1 MLRLDINRKTLV
13 LSFKLATVCIGVLIL
28 IMGGSYLVT
37 MIRLLLEGV
46 PFNMDL
52 VFTLVAFFG
61 CMISGSALIIAL
73 PDSLRVRFR
82 RPDLKGIS
90 RPTYGFTTLLAIGI
104 GSTIGSP
111 LFVIIPEN
119 IVEYS
124 ILSVGS
130 LIIAA
135 ALSLLMA
142 KVYRDMNAY
151 ANEKS
156 LDAVGGP
163 AFSREALGQ
172 RSLRYF
178 ITRFSM
184 WIANTA
190 LAAFSSIFFILFA
203 FSVVPS
209 LLSGLG
215 FSPLISQA
223 IVFIVI
229 SIFVFWFL
237 INAFF
242 ENTFLRGIGRV
253 QIVMVIVMVSI
264 LVIQSA
270 AIFSKTSFNLS
281 GILHLS
287 SGSPVIALITNT
299 GYLFILFFGF
309 QEIQVLNRE
318 TVDESSIPIYTK
330 ITGKKVTRVTY
341 MGLAMALTVI
351 ISATVEIF
359 YGLAIYSL
367 HPNLASLYASNIPA
381 LYVARE
387 YFSPLWEVV
396 VAISFMIATITTFVP
411 AFLAASRHLKA
422 LSEDGYFPAS
432 FGSLS
437 WAFTLIV
444 ITVLS
449 FAGSDFLVNITDFMV
464 LISLGLINFS
474 SLWLRHVSFRALK
487 RKDFYPI
494 IVGTMCFIVGIS
506 VYLLSPSVVLLGF
519 LAILLSFLVYDIINL
534 GSIGLQIFIIIF
546 NLVSFYVFS
555 VFRFSLKG
563 YGIDSSSFIGEIGRN
578 ALIVAPMVLL
588 ISSILLSIN
597 VLTDVLVLRR
607 TRIKAQSYEQ

>member
-1 MLRLDINRKTLV
+1 
-13 LSFKLATVCIGVLIL
+13 
-28 IMGGSYLVT
+28 
-37 MIRLLLEGV
+37 
-46 PFNMDL
+46 
-52 VFTLVAFFG
+52 VFTFVAFFS
-61 CMISGSALIIAL
+61 CLITGSALVIAL
-73 PDSLRVRFR
+73 PDSLRVKFR
-82 RPDLKGIS
+82 RPDLRGVS
-90 RPTYGFTTLLAIGI
+90 RPTYGFATLMAIGI

-119 IVEYS
+119 IVQYS

-135 ALSLLMA
+135 VLSVIMA

-151 ANEKS
+151 ASEKG

-190 LAAFSSIFFILFA
+190 LAAFSSIFFVLFA
-203 FSVVPS
+203 FSVIPA

-215 FSPLISQA
+215 FSLLFSHLVVFLI
-223 IVFIVI
+223 I

-242 ENTFLRGIGRV
+242 ENTFLRGIGRA
-253 QIVMVIVMVSI
+253 QIIMVIVMVTI
-264 LVIQSA
+264 LVVQSA
-270 AIFSKTSFNLS
+270 AIFSKTSFNFS
-281 GILHLS
+281 GILTLPRTN
-287 SGSPVIALITNT
+287 PVTALITNT

-318 TVDESSIPIYTK
+318 TVNESSIPLYTR
-330 ITGKKVTRVTY
+330 ITGRKVTRVTY
-341 MGLAMALTVI
+341 MGLAMTFTVV
-351 ISATVEIF
+351 ISALVEIF
-359 YGLAIYSL
+359 YGLAVYGL
-367 HPNLASLYASNIPA
+367 HPSLASLYGSNIPA
-381 LYVARE
+381 LYIAGK
-387 YFSPLWEVV
+387 YLGPLWEVG
-396 VAISFMIATITTFVP
+396 VAVSFMIATITTFVP

-437 WAFTLIV
+437 WVFTLIV
-444 ITVLS
+444 IIVLS
-449 FAGSDFLVNITDFMV
+449 FAGNDFLVNVTDFMV
-464 LISLGLINFS
+464 LISLGLINLS
-474 SLWLRHVSFRALK
+474 SLWLRHVNIHNLT
-487 RKDFYPI
+487 RKDSYPI
-494 IVGTMCFIVGIS
+494 IVGPMCFIVGIS

-546 NLVSFYVFS
+546 NLVSFYTFS
-555 VFRFSLKG
+555 VFRFILVG
-563 YGIDSSSFIGEIGRN
+563 YGINSSTFIGSIGKD
-578 ALIVAPMVLL
+578 ALIVAPIVL
-588 ISSILLSIN
+588 IVSSILLSIN
-597 VLTDVLVLRR
+597 LLTDVLILRR
-607 TRIKAQSYEQ
+607 TRAKVDL